1 MVKIYHNTRCGKSR
15 TALKELMETG
25 LEVEVIEYLKTPLN
39 RAQLQ
44 VLVTALGIMPY
55 DLIRIGEKIFKEHYK
70 ASHPDNIDWLQA
82 MVDHPV
88 LMERPIIQKK
98 GLAVIGRSP
107 ESLQK
112 ILAY

>member
-1 MVKIYHNTRCGKSR
+1 
-15 TALKELMETG
+15 
-25 LEVEVIEYLKTPLN
+25 
-39 RAQLQ
+39 
-44 VLVTALGIMPY
+44 
-55 DLIRIGEKIFKEHYK
+55 
-70 ASHPDNIDWLQA
+70 
-82 MVDHPV
+82 